1 MAINIKEILHP
12 SDSDIIK
19 FDKINYNFD
28 QILIN
33 GGGPTGPT
41 GQKGVQ
47 GADGATGLKGE
58 KGDIGV
64 TGPIGPAGT
73 TDTPWAKVAHATL
86 AGHILKPKI
95 DTDTVPA
102 TIWLGDSTFDETSND
117 GYTDSISRIVLART
131 TGIDHYTSYFTS
143 SNNILNFTG
152 RAFDTSEFYGFK
164 KDLASS
170 TSSIGFEVEVDK
182 IILNAADGYN
192 KISAKGNIELT
203 STTAN
208 VEVNAIAGIFEVN
221 PPAIVNNYLN
231 VNTTSHVKIAAGNT
245 AQRPTGAAGMIRY
258 NNELN
263 RYEGHDGIAWRGLGG
278 LIDIDGD
285 TYITAEKNSDE
296 DILRFNV
303 GSTSELVPG
312 EGVEP
317 LTIGEN
323 ISDGFESSL
332 DVVLV
337 KRVQSNLD
345 DTIIQTGKGIVT
357 KAVTATLGTNEAQP
371 ANQGT
376 TKEFRRLHD
385 YYYQPSVVLD
395 SSPGSL
401 SSSPFT
407 DGSGVINTTNVKQ
420 TSKLIRTHKRTNNF
434 GNQIV
439 DEWPVSIAYDNS
451 TSRISYVKTGH
462 MVQCWGQ
469 LDFYQASIDYT
480 ELEGAG
486 TVALDGKSSTGA
498 IPTNVSASRLAF
510 YFAEPETFPY
520 TNASDNWIFFPISMN
535 MNAGYN
541 LESEPP
547 VTSTYWGAIKPG
559 AKYFNILSVNGKGRS
574 RFPADVRVESTSG
587 DLAAL
592 EADFVNLQSI
602 NDGQAVVDGIP
613 TVPTTLSWSFSM
625 PTLVNSYD
633 VINTVQ
639 SQYTEDGALVFSEVG
654 DPDGGS
660 GGPVLGGSLPNL
672 DSITLSSV
680 TKPSTG
686 TTAFSF
692 SKTDN
697 NCTGITVQ
705 YAISATGPWV
715 NFVGSGP
722 ACTSP
727 FTITYSSAGTTKYFR
742 LVQARSGDT
751 DLTSNVL
758 STTYPGTGII
768 GGPQGGPFGPID
780 ETIGQIGG

>member
-12 SDSDIIK
+12 SDSDTIK

-58 KGDIGV
+58 KGEIGV
-64 TGPIGPAGT
+64 TGPVGPAGT

-86 AGHILKPKI
+86 TGHILKPKI

-131 TGIDHYTSYFTS
+131 TGIDHYASYFTS

-152 RAFDTSEFYGFK
+152 RTFDTSEFYGFK

-170 TSSIGFEVEVDK
+170 TTSIGYEVEVDK

-192 KISAKGNIELT
+192 KISAKDNVELT

-221 PPAIVNNYLN
+221 PPAVVNNYLN
-231 VNTTSHVKIAAGNT
+231 VNTTSHVKIAVGNT
-245 AQRPTGAAGMIRY
+245 TQRPTGAAGMIRY
-258 NNELN
+258 NNQLN
-263 RYEGHDGIAWRGLGG
+263 RYEGHDGTAWRGLGG

-285 TYITAEKNSDE
+285 TYITAEKNPDE

-303 GSTSELVPG
+303 GTANIVG
-312 EGVEP
+312 GVEP

-385 YYYQPSVVLD
+385 YYYQPSVVLV

-401 SSSPFT
+401 TSSPFT
-407 DGSGVINTTNVKQ
+407 DGWGVIDPTNVKQ
-420 TSKLIRTHKRTNNF
+420 TSKLIRTHTRTDSL
-434 GNQIV
+434 GNLIV
-439 DEWPVSIAYDNS
+439 GEWPVNIAYDNS

-462 MVQCWGQ
+462 MIQCWGQ
-469 LDFYQASIDYT
+469 LDFYQASIDHSEFT
-480 ELEGAG
+480 GGNL
-486 TVALDGKSSTGA
+486 VNLDGNTG
-498 IPTNVSASRLAF
+498 IPTSVQNILPSRLAF
-510 YFAEPETFPY
+510 YFAEPEVFPY
-520 TNASDNWIFFPISMN
+520 TNASNNWIFFPISMN

-541 LESEPP
+541 LENNPA
-547 VTSTYWGAIKPG
+547 VISTYWGAIPPG
-559 AKYFNILSVNGKGRS
+559 AKYFNILTIDGKGRS
-574 RFPADVRVESTSG
+574 RFPADVKTEIVWG
-587 DLAAL
+587 DLNLL
-592 EADFVNLQSI
+592 EANFLNLEDI

-633 VINTVQ
+633 VISTVQ
-639 SQYTEDGALVFSEVG
+639 SQYTENGEQTFVISPG
-654 DPDGGS
+654 GGS
-660 GGPVLGGSLPNL
+660 KGSKGYIDTSVN
-672 DSITLSSV
+672 SITLSSV
-680 TKPSTG
+680 TRPSAG
-686 TTAFSF
+686 TTAFNF
-692 SKTDN
+692 STTDS

-705 YAISATGPWV
+705 YATSIGGPWNTFIGTDAPGV
-715 NFVGSGP
+715 S
-722 ACTSP
+722 CTSP
-727 FTITYSSAGTTKYFR
+727 FTIAYSSPGTTKYFR
-742 LVQARSGDT
+742 LVQARSADT
-751 DLTSNVL
+751 DLISNVR
-758 STTYPGTGII
+758 SATYPSNGGSNGGSGGVLVDESI
-768 GGPQGGPFGPID
+768 GDGDSPGGL
-780 ETIGQIGG
+780 